1 MKTLKQVLPVGLMM
15 GLLFFAVSCNN
26 DSELSRPIAGH
37 EISSDIG
44 GPPAIQGDQLTTRAA
59 LRAITFGA
67 VPSTVLYDFTLAAP
81 ADVVIDLADC
91 CIPDDVVE
99 VWVDGCLVGSV
110 DSRVIGNAYAS
121 FTVSLGAGDH
131 QIAYINTV
139 SEPGD
144 SGWYVAETEGEY
156 TGDYIPCDADGD
168 GVLDEDDNC
177 PTVPNPGQADC
188 DEDGLGD
195 ACDPD
200 DDNDGVLDEDDSYS
214 CSVTVNAVSVG
225 ECNTD
230 VLNVQ
235 VGGGAT
241 MMDLILL
248 CAATASNHGDFVSC
262 VSALTNAWKAA
273 GLITGAQKGKIMACA
288 ANADIP

>member
-1 MKTLKQVLPVGLMM
+1 MKTLKLLLPVGLMM

-26 DSELSRPIAGH
+26 ESELSKPIAGH

-59 LRAITFGA
+59 LRGVTFGA
-67 VPSTVLYDFTLAAP
+67 VPSSVFYDFTLAAA

-99 VWVDGCLVGSV
+99 VYVDGCHIGDA
-110 DSRVIGNAYAS
+110 DSRVIGNAYAQ
-121 FTVSLGAGDH
+121 FIVSLGAGDH
-131 QIAYINTV
+131 QVEYRNTV

-144 SGWYVAETEGEY
+144 SGWYVAETEVEY
-156 TGDYIPCDADGD
+156 TGDYVPCDADGD
-168 GVLDEDDNC
+168 GISDADDNC
-177 PTVPNPGQADC
+177 PTVPNADQADC
-188 DEDGLGD
+188 DGDGAGD
-195 ACDPD
+195 ACDTD
-200 DDNDGVLDEDDSYS
+200 DDNDGVLDANDAYP
-214 CSVTVNAVSVG
+214 CSVTVTSLSIG
-225 ECNTD
+225 DCNPN

-248 CAATASNHGDFVSC
+248 CAATANNHGDFVSC

-288 ANADIP
+288 AGANIP